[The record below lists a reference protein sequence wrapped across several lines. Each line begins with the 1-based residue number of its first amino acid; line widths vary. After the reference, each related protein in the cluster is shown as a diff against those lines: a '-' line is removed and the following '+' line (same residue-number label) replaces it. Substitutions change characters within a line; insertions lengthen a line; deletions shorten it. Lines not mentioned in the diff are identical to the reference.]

1 MEVWRSWIPPRELSV
16 VERFFSEDSAQACVV
31 DRLENYCEA
40 YNIGLEG
47 AEVFSGSRNEQ
58 FGYLVQQIA
67 NQEGKWDPNVPR
79 WTYRACGPLWAQ
91 QCGSQYYATGIC
103 SEFDPS
109 FQILRSFSPAVQ
121 NCSAATDVVVICDES
136 NSIYPWAA
144 VKDFL
149 KKFILGLDIGPTKT
163 QVGLIQYG
171 NYPRVVFNLNTYTDK
186 KLLNKQCWMRNYLQH
201 AFSKEAGG
209 RPTASKVMVVVTDG
223 ESHDGSMLSEVMLLV
238 SSPWS
243 ENRMG
248 DIYKCAVRQQ
258 GSKCSKMDLQTVTS
272 IPNVNEIKKDMNL
285 GLTLACGPLWAQQCG
300 SQYYATGI
308 CSEFDPSFQILRS
321 FSPAVQN
328 CSAATD
334 VVVIC
339 DESNSIYPWA
349 AVKDFLKKFIL
360 GLDIGPTK
368 TQVGLIQYGNYPRV
382 VFNLNTYTD
391 KKAVEQAMLDEKLL
405 VQEGGDQTNTFRAIE
420 YARQHAF
427 SKEAGGRPTASKV
440 MVVVTDGES
449 HDGSMLSEVIA
460 KCNSDNI
467 TRFGIAV
474 LGYLI
479 REKKDTKKLIAEIKA
494 IASQPT
500 SNFFFNVSS
509 EEALLE
515 KAGTLGERIF
525 SLEGTDQG
533 DLFQMEMSQVG
544 FSASY
549 SHQKEVLMLGAVGA
563 YEWTGTVVQKRGEK
577 NTIYPNTTFQNVLQ
591 KSRNSYLGYSLAVL
605 SLENSV
611 FYVAGAPRSNYTG
624 RVVIYQ
630 IGSYFG
636 SVVCSVDINGDSITD
651 VLLVGA
657 PMFMNNFKKEEGRV
671 YMFTVTKGI
680 LDKREVL
687 EGPEG
692 LENAQFGFAIT
703 AVSDIDLDGF
713 NDVIVGAPLENENA
727 GAIYVYNGKQKTLHT
742 KYSQK
747 ISGSNPA
754 FAQQLQYFGRAIDG
768 HTDLNDDG
776 ITDVSVGASGNS
788 IANVTVHVLSTPM
801 KISLQNKSTEIDLN
815 ICFGV
820 TYRPI
825 HTSDKVDIR
834 YNLTLDADLLSSHV
848 TSRGLFK
855 ENNERSLQ
863 SSIIVHSPKTCVN
876 HIFNVQVPSDA
887 IDSLNVRIDIRLKN
901 PDSSPV
907 LDKTSPKSLVYSIPF
922 VKDCGED
929 EVCKTDLVLEVE
941 QKNIGN
947 NKEYFLVTNKNK
959 RLTFGVKLKNM
970 NENSYNTRIQVDFS
984 ENLLFASFSAVDKT
998 EVSCQAA
1005 VVHNLLVCQ
1014 ISYPVFK
1021 ARQEVSFDINFDFR
1035 LENLQNVAVLHF
1047 QALSASNEED
1057 YTNNQVNLTL
1067 PLRYDA
1073 ELHLMRFT
1081 SMNFYEVYSK
1091 DSVYTVVNN
1100 FDEIGP
1106 VFNFSVRV
1114 TRGNNLINKA
1124 TLKIHIPTQTKE
1136 NNPLMYVTA
1145 VHTSQG
1151 SDINCHGLINPH
1163 KIGSQSYAA
1172 SFQKENFKDLEELN
1186 CKNVRCDTITCM
1198 LKDISLKPENYVN
1211 ISTRIWNGTFVTI
1224 PVTISKPDEKAE
1236 IPIGIIIASVIIGL
1250 LLLIILIA
1258 VLWKFGFFKRK
1269 YKKMGTDLEDMDE
1282 ITGLT
1287 KDRE

>member
-1 MEVWRSWIPPRELSV
+1 MGDARRLLGCLALLSLLGLNI
-16 VERFFSEDSAQACVV
+16 F
-31 DRLENYCEA
+31 ENCCEA

-47 AEVFSGSRNEQ
+47 AKVFSGSRNEQ

-67 NQEGKWDPNVPR
+67 NQEGKW
-79 WTYRACGPLWAQ
+79 
-91 QCGSQYYATGIC
+91 
-103 SEFDPS
+103 
-109 FQILRSFSPAVQ
+109 
-121 NCSAATDVVVICDES
+121 
-136 NSIYPWAA
+136 
-144 VKDFL
+144 
-149 KKFILGLDIGPTKT
+149 
-163 QVGLIQYG
+163 
-171 NYPRVVFNLNTYTDK
+171 
-186 KLLNKQCWMRNYLQH
+186 
-201 AFSKEAGG
+201 
-209 RPTASKVMVVVTDG
+209 
-223 ESHDGSMLSEVMLLV
+223 LLV

-272 IPNVNEIKKDMNL
+272 IPNVNEVKKDMNL
-285 GLTLACGPLWAQQCG
+285 GLTLVRNPRTGGFLACGPLWAQQCG

-308 CSEFDPSFQILRS
+308 CSEFGPSFQILRS

-328 CSAATD
+328 CSSAVD
-334 VVVIC
+334 LVIIC
-339 DESNSIYPWA
+339 DESNSIYPWD
-349 AVKDFLKKFIL
+349 AVKEFLKKFVQ

-368 TQVGLIQYGNYPRV
+368 TQVGLIQYGTYPRV
-382 VFNLNTYTD
+382 VFDLNTYID
-391 KKAVEQAMLDEKLL
+391 KKEVEHAMSKTFQD
-405 VQEGGDQTNTFRAIE
+405 GGIQTNTFEAIE

-449 HDGSMLSEVIA
+449 HDGSKLQEVIA
-460 KCNSDNI
+460 KCNADNI

-479 REKKDTKKLIAEIKA
+479 RNDKDTKNLIEEIKA

-509 EEALLE
+509 EQALLE

-544 FSASY
+544 FSAAY
-549 SHQKEVLMLGAVGA
+549 SHQRDVLMLGAVGA
-563 YEWTGTVVQKRGEK
+563 YEWTGTVVQKRGRK
-577 NTIYPNTTFQNVLQ
+577 DTIYPNTTFQNVLQ
-591 KSRNSYLGYSLAVL
+591 NSRNSYLGYSLAVL
-605 SLENSV
+605 SMGNSV
-611 FYVAGAPRSNYTG
+611 YYVAGAPRSNYTG
-624 RVVIYQ
+624 RVVVYQVDDSGKIIVIDSQRGEQ

-636 SVVCSVDINGDSITD
+636 SVVCSVDINRDSITD

-692 LENAQFGFAIT
+692 LENAQYGSAIT

-713 NDVIVGAPLENENA
+713 NDVVVGAPLENENT

-754 FAQQLQYFGRAIDG
+754 FAQKLQYFGRSIDG
-768 HTDLNDDG
+768 HIDLNDDG
-776 ITDVSVGASGNS
+776 ITDVSVGANGNVIQLWSQS
-788 IANVTVHVLSTPM
+788 IANVTVHVLSTPT
-801 KISLQNKSTEIDLN
+801 KISLQYKNTEIDLN
-815 ICFGV
+815 VCFGV
-820 TYRPI
+820 TFRPI
-825 HTSDKVDIR
+825 HTNDKVDIR
-834 YNLTLDADLLSSHV
+834 YNLTLDADLLSSRI

-863 SSIIVHSPKTCVN
+863 GSIVVHSLKTCVN
-876 HIFNVQVPSDA
+876 HIFNVQAPSDA
-887 IDSLNVRIDIRLKN
+887 IDSLNVLIDIGLKN
-901 PDSSPV
+901 PNSSPV
-907 LDKTSPKSLVYSIPF
+907 LDKTSPTRLVYSIPF

-929 EVCKTDLVLEVE
+929 EVCKTDLILEVE

-947 NKEYFLVTNKNK
+947 NKQYFLVTSKNK

-984 ENLLFASFSAVDKT
+984 ENLFFASSVSAVDES
-998 EVSCQAA
+998 EVLCQMA
-1005 VVHNLLVCQ
+1005 VVHHLVVCQ

-1021 ARQEVSFDINFDFR
+1021 ARQEVSFDINFDFS
-1035 LENLQNVAVLHF
+1035 LKKLQNVAVLHF

-1081 SMNFYEVYSK
+1081 SMDFYEVYSNH
-1091 DSVYTVVNN
+1091 SVYTVVNN

-1106 VFNFSVRV
+1106 AFNFSVKV
-1114 TRGNNLINKA
+1114 TRGSNPINMA
-1124 TLKIHIPTQTKE
+1124 TLKIHIPNQTKE

-1145 VHTSQG
+1145 VQTSQG

-1172 SFQKENFKDLEELN
+1172 SFQKENFKDLKELN
-1186 CKNVRCDTITCM
+1186 CKNVRCNTITCM

-1211 ISTRIWNGTFVTI
+1211 ISTRIWNGTFATSAFQKIELSASAEIDTQDSELFITGESTLSIPITI
-1224 PVTISKPDEKAE
+1224 IKSDEKAE
-1236 IPIGIIIASVIIGL
+1236 IPIGIIIASVLIGL

-1258 VLWKFGFFKRK
+1258 VLWKLGFFKRK

>member
-1 MEVWRSWIPPRELSV
+1 CRPDPCPPALDFLMIIFL
-16 VERFFSEDSAQACVV
+16 FFLIDK
-31 DRLENYCEA
+31 LENYCEA

-47 AEVFSGSRNEQ
+47 AKVFSGSRNEQ

-67 NQEGKWDPNVPR
+67 NQEGKW
-79 WTYRACGPLWAQ
+79 
-91 QCGSQYYATGIC
+91 
-103 SEFDPS
+103 
-109 FQILRSFSPAVQ
+109 
-121 NCSAATDVVVICDES
+121 
-136 NSIYPWAA
+136 
-144 VKDFL
+144 
-149 KKFILGLDIGPTKT
+149 
-163 QVGLIQYG
+163 
-171 NYPRVVFNLNTYTDK
+171 
-186 KLLNKQCWMRNYLQH
+186 
-201 AFSKEAGG
+201 
-209 RPTASKVMVVVTDG
+209 
-223 ESHDGSMLSEVMLLV
+223 LLV

-248 DIYKCAVRQQ
+248 DIYKCAVHQQ

-285 GLTLACGPLWAQQCG
+285 GLTLVRNPRTGGFLACGPLWAQQCG

-308 CSEFDPSFQILRS
+308 CSEFSPSFQILRS

-328 CSAATD
+328 CSSAID

-339 DESNSIYPWA
+339 DESYSIYPWD
-349 AVKDFLKKFIL
+349 AVKDFLKKFIQ

-368 TQVGLIQYGNYPRV
+368 TQVGLIQYANHPRV
-382 VFNLNTYTD
+382 VFQLNTYTD
-391 KKAVEQAMLDEKLL
+391 KKAVEQAMSDETLL
-405 VQEGGDQTNTFRAIE
+405 VQNGGDQTNTFGAIE

-449 HDGSMLSEVIA
+449 HDGSMLPEVIA

-479 REKKDTKKLIAEIKA
+479 REKKDTKKLIKEIKA

-563 YEWTGTVVQKRGEK
+563 YEWTGTVVQKRGEE

-591 KSRNSYLGYSLAVL
+591 KSQNSYLGYSLAVL

-624 RVVIYQ
+624 RVVVYQVDDYGKIIIIDSQRGEQ

-636 SVVCSVDINGDSITD
+636 SVVCSVDISGDSITD

-671 YMFTVTKGI
+671 YMFTVTKGV

-692 LENAQFGFAIT
+692 LENAQFGSAIT

-768 HTDLNDDG
+768 HIDLNDDG
-776 ITDVSVGASGNS
+776 ITDVSVGASGNVIQLWSQS
-788 IANVTVHVLSTPM
+788 IANVTVHVLSTPT

-863 SSIIVHSPKTCVN
+863 SSIVVHSPKTCVN
-876 HIFNVQVPSDA
+876 HIFNVQVTINPE
-887 IDSLNVRIDIRLKN
+887 LTIRTRN
-901 PDSSPV
+901 GTSRGPRTHFHFSPF
-907 LDKTSPKSLVYSIPF
+907 SRS
-922 VKDCGED
+922 
-929 EVCKTDLVLEVE
+929 
-941 QKNIGN
+941 

-984 ENLLFASFSAVDKT
+984 ENLLFASFSAV
-998 EVSCQAA
+998 CI
-1005 VVHNLLVCQ
+1005 
-1014 ISYPVFK
+1014 ISIFT
-1021 ARQEVSFDINFDFR
+1021 AVSFDINFDFR

-1047 QALSASNEED
+1047 QALR
-1057 YTNNQVNLTL
+1057 YTENYILNICSDLFL
-1067 PLRYDA
+1067 P
-1073 ELHLMRFT
+1073 RFT
-1081 SMNFYEVYSK
+1081 SINFYEVYSN

-1106 VFNFSVRV
+1106 VFNFSVKV
-1114 TRGNNLINKA
+1114 TRGNNLINAA

-1145 VHTSQG
+1145 VQTSQG

-1163 KIGSQSYAA
+1163 KIGSQSYAT

-1211 ISTRIWNGTFVTI
+1211 ISTRIWNGTFVTSVFQKIELSASAEIDTQDSELFITGENTLSI
-1224 PVTISKPDEKAE
+1224 PITISKPDEKAE
-1236 IPIGIIIASVIIGL
+1236 IPIGIIIASVLIGL
-1250 LLLIILIA
+1250 LLLMSLIA
-1258 VLWKFGFFKRK
+1258 VLWKLGFFKRK

>member
-1 MEVWRSWIPPRELSV
+1 MGDRRRLLGWLALLSLLGLNI
-16 VERFFSEDSAQACVV
+16 F
-31 DRLENYCEA
+31 ENCCEA

-47 AEVFSGSRNEQ
+47 AKVFSGSRNEQ
-58 FGYLVQQIA
+58 FGYLVQQIT
-67 NQEGKWDPNVPR
+67 NQKGKW
-79 WTYRACGPLWAQ
+79 
-91 QCGSQYYATGIC
+91 
-103 SEFDPS
+103 
-109 FQILRSFSPAVQ
+109 
-121 NCSAATDVVVICDES
+121 
-136 NSIYPWAA
+136 
-144 VKDFL
+144 
-149 KKFILGLDIGPTKT
+149 
-163 QVGLIQYG
+163 
-171 NYPRVVFNLNTYTDK
+171 
-186 KLLNKQCWMRNYLQH
+186 
-201 AFSKEAGG
+201 
-209 RPTASKVMVVVTDG
+209 
-223 ESHDGSMLSEVMLLV
+223 LLV

-248 DIYKCAVRQQ
+248 DIYKCAVHQQ

-285 GLTLACGPLWAQQCG
+285 GLTLVRNQRTGGFLACGPLWAQQCG

-328 CSAATD
+328 CSSAID
-334 VVVIC
+334 VVIIC
-339 DESNSIYPWA
+339 DASYSIYPWG
-349 AVKDFLKKFIL
+349 AVKNFLKKFVQ

-368 TQVGLIQYGNYPRV
+368 TQVGLIQYGVHPGV

-391 KKAVEQAMLDEKLL
+391 KKAVEQAMSKTI
-405 VQEGGDQTNTFRAIE
+405 QNGGAETNTFKAIE

-427 SKEAGGRPTASKV
+427 TKEAGGRPTASKV

-449 HDGSMLSEVIA
+449 HDGSKLPEVIA
-460 KCNSDNI
+460 KCNADNI

-479 REKKDTKKLIAEIKA
+479 RNFMDTEKLIQEIKA
-494 IASQPT
+494 IASHPT
-500 SNFFFNVSS
+500 SKYFFNVSS

-515 KAGTLGERIF
+515 QAGTLGERIF

-577 NTIYPNTTFQNVLQ
+577 DIIFPNTTFQNVLQ
-591 KSRNSYLGYSLAVL
+591 NSQNSYLGYSLAVL
-605 SLENSV
+605 SMENSV
-611 FYVAGAPRSNYTG
+611 YFVAGAPRSNYTG
-624 RVVIYQ
+624 RVVVYEVDDHGNIIIIDSQKGEQ

-680 LDKREVL
+680 LDKREFL

-692 LENAQFGFAIT
+692 LENAQYGSAIT

-713 NDVIVGAPLENENA
+713 NDVIVGAPLENENT
-727 GAIYVYNGKQKTLHT
+727 GAIYIYNGKQKTLHT

-754 FAQQLQYFGRAIDG
+754 FAQQLQYFGRSVDG
-768 HTDLNDDG
+768 HIDLNDDG
-776 ITDVSVGASGNS
+776 ITDVSVGASGNVIQLWSQS
-788 IANVTVHVLSTPM
+788 IANVTLHALSTPT
-801 KISLQNKSTEIDLN
+801 KISLQNKNTEVDLN

-820 TYRPI
+820 TFRPI
-825 HTSDKVDIR
+825 HRSDKVDIR
-834 YNLTLDADLLSSHV
+834 YNLTLDADLLSSRII
-848 TSRGLFK
+848 SRGLFK

-863 SSIIVHSPKTCVN
+863 SSIVVHPLKTCVN
-876 HIFNVQVPSDA
+876 HTFNVQAPSDT
-887 IDSLNVRIDIRLKN
+887 IDSLNVRIDIALKN
-901 PDSSPV
+901 PNSSPV
-907 LDKTSPKSLVYSIPF
+907 LDKTSPTTLVYSIPF

-929 EVCKTDLVLEVE
+929 EVCKTDLILEVE
-941 QKNIGN
+941 QKNTGN
-947 NKEYFLVTNKNK
+947 NKQYFLVTSKNK
-959 RLTFGVKLKNM
+959 RLTFGVKLKNT
-970 NENSYNTRIQVDFS
+970 NENSYNTRIQVAFS
-984 ENLLFASFSAVDKT
+984 ENLFFASSFSVVDES
-998 EVSCQAA
+998 EVLCQMA
-1005 VVHNLLVCQ
+1005 VVHHLVVCQ

-1021 ARQEVSFDINFDFR
+1021 GGQEVSFDINFDFS
-1035 LENLQNVAVLHF
+1035 LKNLQNVAVLHF

-1057 YTNNQVNLTL
+1057 YTNNQVNVTL

-1073 ELHLMRFT
+1073 EFHLMRFT
-1081 SMNFYEVYSK
+1081 SMDYYEVYSNHN
-1091 DSVYTVVNN
+1091 VYTMVNN

-1106 VFNFSVRV
+1106 VFNFSVKV
-1114 TRGNNLINKA
+1114 IRGSNPINMA
-1124 TLKIHIPTQTKE
+1124 ILKIHIPNQTKE

-1163 KIGSQSYAA
+1163 KIGSQGYVA
-1172 SFQKENFKDLEELN
+1172 SFQKENFKDLKELN

-1211 ISTRIWNGTFVTI
+1211 ISTRIWNGTFATSAFQKIELSASAEIDAQDSELFITGESTLSIPITI
-1224 PVTISKPDEKAE
+1224 IKPDEKAE
-1236 IPIGIIIASVIIGL
+1236 IPIGIVIASVLIGL
-1250 LLLIILIA
+1250 LLLIIIIA
-1258 VLWKFGFFKRK
+1258 VLWKLGFFKRT
-1269 YKKMGTDLEDMDE
+1269 YKKMETDLEDMDE

>member
-1 MEVWRSWIPPRELSV
+1 L
-16 VERFFSEDSAQACVV
+16 
-31 DRLENYCEA
+31 
-40 YNIGLEG
+40 
-47 AEVFSGSRNEQ
+47 
-58 FGYLVQQIA
+58 
-67 NQEGKWDPNVPR
+67 
-79 WTYRACGPLWAQ
+79 
-91 QCGSQYYATGIC
+91 
-103 SEFDPS
+103 
-109 FQILRSFSPAVQ
+109 
-121 NCSAATDVVVICDES
+121 
-136 NSIYPWAA
+136 
-144 VKDFL
+144 
-149 KKFILGLDIGPTKT
+149 
-163 QVGLIQYG
+163 
-171 NYPRVVFNLNTYTDK
+171 VVFHLN
-186 KLLNKQCWMRNYLQH
+186 
-201 AFSKEAGG
+201 A
-209 RPTASKVMVVVTDG
+209 
-223 ESHDGSMLSEVMLLV
+223 
-238 SSPWS
+238 
-243 ENRMG
+243 
-248 DIYKCAVRQQ
+248 
-258 GSKCSKMDLQTVTS
+258 
-272 IPNVNEIKKDMNL
+272 
-285 GLTLACGPLWAQQCG
+285 
-300 SQYYATGI
+300 
-308 CSEFDPSFQILRS
+308 
-321 FSPAVQN
+321 
-328 CSAATD
+328 
-334 VVVIC
+334 
-339 DESNSIYPWA
+339 
-349 AVKDFLKKFIL
+349 
-360 GLDIGPTK
+360 
-368 TQVGLIQYGNYPRV
+368 
-382 VFNLNTYTD
+382 YTD

-405 VQEGGDQTNTFRAIE
+405 VQKGGDQTNTFRAIE

-449 HDGSMLSEVIA
+449 HDGSMLPEVIA
-460 KCNSDNI
+460 KCISDNI

-479 REKKDTKKLIAEIKA
+479 REKKDTKKLIKEIKA

-591 KSRNSYLGYSLAVL
+591 RSQNSYLGYSLAVL

-624 RVVIYQ
+624 RVVIYQVDDYGKIIIIDSQRGEQ

-671 YMFTVTKGI
+671 YIFTVTKGI

-692 LENAQFGFAIT
+692 LENAQFGSAIT

-776 ITDVSVGASGNS
+776 ITDVSVGASGNVIQLWSQS
-788 IANVTVHVLSTPM
+788 IANVTVHVLSTPT

-825 HTSDKVDIR
+825 HTNIR

-863 SSIIVHSPKTCVN
+863 SSIIVHSPKTCIN
-876 HIFNVQVPSDA
+876 HIFNVQIPSDA

-901 PDSSPV
+901 PNSSPV
-907 LDKTSPKSLVYSIPF
+907 LDKTSPTSLVYSIPF

-929 EVCKTDLVLEVE
+929 EVCKTDLILEVE
-941 QKNIGN
+941 QKNIGS

-984 ENLLFASFSAVDKT
+984 ENLLFASFSAVCIISIFT
-998 EVSCQAA
+998 A
-1005 VVHNLLVCQ
+1005 VH
-1014 ISYPVFK
+1014 S
-1021 ARQEVSFDINFDFR
+1021 VSFDINFDFR

-1047 QALSASNEED
+1047 QALRYSINFLLHFKTENYILNIYSD
-1057 YTNNQVNLTL
+1057 LFL
-1067 PLRYDA
+1067 P
-1073 ELHLMRFT
+1073 RFT
-1081 SMNFYEVYSK
+1081 SMNFYEVYSN
-1091 DSVYTVVNN
+1091 DSVYTMVNN

-1106 VFNFSVRV
+1106 VFNFSVKV
-1114 TRGNNLINKA
+1114 TRGNNLINAA
-1124 TLKIHIPTQTKE
+1124 TLNIHIPTQTNE

-1151 SDINCHGLINPH
+1151 SDINCDGLINPH

-1186 CKNVRCDTITCM
+1186 CKNVKCNTITCM

-1211 ISTRIWNGTFVTI
+1211 ISTRIWNGTFVTG
-1224 PVTISKPDEKAE
+1224 KHNL
-1236 IPIGIIIASVIIGL
+1236 IGTKL
-1250 LLLIILIA
+1250 
-1258 VLWKFGFFKRK
+1258 FFKNENVHDLK
-1269 YKKMGTDLEDMDE
+1269 FTAYLWQLHMHVLHLQLDLFGLCSPSKEILQNAWEWLWSISLGKIKGAMLFTGTSAAS
-1282 ITGLT
+1282 
-1287 KDRE
+1287 

>member
-1 MEVWRSWIPPRELSV
+1 MGDPRRLVGCLALLSLLGLN
-16 VERFFSEDSAQACVV
+16 
-31 DRLENYCEA
+31 RLENYCEA

-47 AEVFSGSRNEQ
+47 AKVFSGSRNEQ

-67 NQEGKWDPNVPR
+67 NQEGKW
-79 WTYRACGPLWAQ
+79 
-91 QCGSQYYATGIC
+91 
-103 SEFDPS
+103 
-109 FQILRSFSPAVQ
+109 
-121 NCSAATDVVVICDES
+121 
-136 NSIYPWAA
+136 
-144 VKDFL
+144 
-149 KKFILGLDIGPTKT
+149 
-163 QVGLIQYG
+163 
-171 NYPRVVFNLNTYTDK
+171 
-186 KLLNKQCWMRNYLQH
+186 
-201 AFSKEAGG
+201 
-209 RPTASKVMVVVTDG
+209 
-223 ESHDGSMLSEVMLLV
+223 LLV

-248 DIYKCAVRQQ
+248 DIYKCAVHQQ

-285 GLTLACGPLWAQQCG
+285 GLTLVRNPRTGGFLACGPLWAQQCG

-308 CSEFDPSFQILRS
+308 CSEFNPSFQILRS

-328 CSAATD
+328 CSSAID

-339 DESNSIYPWA
+339 DESNSIYPWD
-349 AVKDFLKKFIL
+349 AVKDFLKKFIQ

-368 TQVGLIQYGNYPRV
+368 TQVGLIQYGNDPRV
-382 VFNLNTYTD
+382 VFHLNTYTD
-391 KKAVEQAMLDEKLL
+391 KKAVEQAMSEENLL
-405 VQEGGDQTNTFRAIE
+405 VQKGGDQTNTFRAIE

-449 HDGSMLSEVIA
+449 HDGSMLPEVIA

-479 REKKDTKKLIAEIKA
+479 REKQDTKKLIKEIKA

-591 KSRNSYLGYSLAVL
+591 NSRNSYLGYSLAVL

-624 RVVIYQ
+624 RVVIYRVDDYGKIIIIDSQRGEQ

-636 SVVCSVDINGDSITD
+636 SVVCSVDISGDSITD

-692 LENAQFGFAIT
+692 LENAQFGSAIT

-768 HTDLNDDG
+768 YTDLNDDG
-776 ITDVSVGASGNS
+776 ITDVSVGASGNVIQLWSQS
-788 IANVTVHVLSTPM
+788 IANVTVHVLSTPT

-863 SSIIVHSPKTCVN
+863 SSIVVHSPKTCVN

-887 IDSLNVRIDIRLKN
+887 IDSLNVRIDIKLKN
-901 PDSSPV
+901 PNSSPV
-907 LDKTSPKSLVYSIPF
+907 LDKTSPTSLVYSIPF

-929 EVCKTDLVLEVE
+929 EVCKTDLVLKVE
-941 QKNIGN
+941 QKNIGS

-959 RLTFGVKLKNM
+959 RLTFSVKLKNM

-984 ENLLFASFSAVDKT
+984 ENLLFASFSAVDKS
-998 EVSCQAA
+998 EVLCQAA
-1005 VVHNLLVCQ
+1005 VVHHLLVCQ

-1047 QALSASNEED
+1047 QALSASNDED

-1081 SMNFYEVYSK
+1081 SMNFYEVYSN

-1106 VFNFSVRV
+1106 VFNFSVKV
-1114 TRGNNLINKA
+1114 TRGNNLINAA

-1211 ISTRIWNGTFVTI
+1211 ISTRIWNGTFVTSVFQKIELSASAEIDTQDSELFITGENTLSI
-1224 PVTISKPDEKAE
+1224 PITISKPDEKAE
-1236 IPIGIIIASVIIGL
+1236 IPIGIIIASVLIGL
-1250 LLLIILIA
+1250 LLLMSLIA
-1258 VLWKFGFFKRK
+1258 VLWKLGFFKRK

-1287 KDRE
+1287 NDRE